1 MVGSKKEIRELNDLY
16 SSGMA
21 EFVAIYG
28 RMRVGK
34 TYLVDQTFEGR
45 ITFRHTGI
53 SPVEYGGKGDGL
65 LKAQLKSFYESM
77 VRQGMETDHC
87 PRDWMEAFFMLSLAL
102 QKADDGSRQLVFLD
116 ELPWMDTPRS
126 FFVTALENFWNGW
139 ACHRANFMLVVCGS
153 ANSWILNRLVNNHGG
168 LYGRLT
174 YQMKLSPFSLGECE
188 EYYESRGIALSR
200 YDMVQSYMIMGGV
213 PYYMGYMRRQ
223 KSLSQNIDD
232 MFFTRG
238 AQLRDEFDRLF
249 QSVFD
254 NPDRVKDV
262 VVYLSSRNSG
272 FTREEISR
280 HLKISNGGAL
290 SSILN
295 ALVASDFVLKYVPFG
310 LSKRKVHYKLVDPFC
325 LFYLKFVEGRDSLS
339 EGFWLQNLSS
349 QSIVTWRGIAFEN
362 VCFNHI
368 PQIKKALGISGV
380 RTTQSAWS
388 KRDDDE
394 EGTQIDLLIS
404 RMDNVINMCE
414 IKFYSDL
421 FTVDGDY
428 YRTVI
433 RRQALLEPHLKRGM
447 GIRNTLI
454 TTYGLAHNKYSGVFT
469 NTVTLDDLFER
480 C

>member
-1 MVGSKKEIRELNDLY
+1 
-16 SSGMA
+16 
-21 EFVAIYG
+21 
-28 RMRVGK
+28 
-34 TYLVDQTFEGR
+34 
-45 ITFRHTGI
+45 
-53 SPVEYGGKGDGL
+53 
-65 LKAQLKSFYESM
+65 
-77 VRQGMETDHC
+77 
-87 PRDWMEAFFMLSLAL
+87 
-102 QKADDGSRQLVFLD
+102 
-116 ELPWMDTPRS
+116 
-126 FFVTALENFWNGW
+126 
-139 ACHRANFMLVVCGS
+139 
-153 ANSWILNRLVNNHGG
+153 
-168 LYGRLT
+168 
-174 YQMKLSPFSLGECE
+174 MKLSPFSLGECE

-200 YDMVQSYMIMGGV
+200 YDMVQCYMIMGGV

-272 FTREEISR
+272 FTRDEISR
-280 HLKISNGGAL
+280 HLKLSNGGAL
-290 SSILN
+290 FPILN
-295 ALVASDFVLKYVPFG
+295 ALVASDFVMKYVPFG

-368 PQIKKALGISGV
+368 PQIKRALGISGV

-404 RMDNVINMCE
+404 RMDNNMCE

-428 YRTVI
+428 YRTVM

-454 TTYGLAHNKYSGVFT
+454 TTYGLVHNKYSGVFT

>member
-1 MVGSKKEIRELNDLY
+1 M
-16 SSGMA
+16 
-21 EFVAIYG
+21 
-28 RMRVGK
+28 
-34 TYLVDQTFEGR
+34 
-45 ITFRHTGI
+45 
-53 SPVEYGGKGDGL
+53 
-65 LKAQLKSFYESM
+65 KAQLKSFYESM
-77 VRQGMETDHC
+77 VRQKMAADHC

-102 QKADDGSRQLVFLD
+102 QKVDDGSRQLVFLD

-126 FFVTALENFWNGW
+126 FFITALENFWNGW
-139 ACHRANFMLVVCGS
+139 ACLRSNFMLVVCGS
-153 ANSWILNRLVNNHGG
+153 ASSWILNKLVNNHGG

-174 YQMKLSPFSLGECE
+174 YQIRLSPFTLGECE
-188 EYYESRGIALSR
+188 EFYESRNIALSR
-200 YDMVQSYMIMGGV
+200 YDMVQSYMIMGGI

-249 QSVFD
+249 LSVFD

-262 VVYLSSRNSG
+262 VVYLSSSNSG
-272 FTREEISR
+272 FTRDEISR
-280 HLKISNGGAL
+280 HLKLSNGGAL

-325 LFYLKFVEGRDSLS
+325 LFYLKFVEGRDSLG

-368 PQIKKALGISGV
+368 PQIKRALGISGV

-428 YRTVI
+428 NRTVM
-433 RRQALLEPHLKRGM
+433 RRQALLEPYLKRGM

-454 TTYGLAHNKYSGVFT
+454 TTYGLVHNKYSGVFT

>member
-1 MVGSKKEIRELNDLY
+1 
-16 SSGMA
+16 
-21 EFVAIYG
+21 
-28 RMRVGK
+28 
-34 TYLVDQTFEGR
+34 
-45 ITFRHTGI
+45 
-53 SPVEYGGKGDGL
+53 
-65 LKAQLKSFYESM
+65 
-77 VRQGMETDHC
+77 
-87 PRDWMEAFFMLSLAL
+87 
-102 QKADDGSRQLVFLD
+102 
-116 ELPWMDTPRS
+116 
-126 FFVTALENFWNGW
+126 
-139 ACHRANFMLVVCGS
+139 MLVVCGS
-153 ANSWILNRLVNNHGG
+153 ASSWILNKLVNNHGG

-174 YQMKLSPFSLGECE
+174 YQIRLSPFTLGECE
-188 EYYESRGIALSR
+188 EYYESRNIALSR
-200 YDMVQSYMIMGGV
+200 HDMVQSYMIMGGV

-272 FTREEISR
+272 FTRDEISR
-280 HLKISNGGAL
+280 HLKLSNGGAL

-295 ALVASDFVLKYVPFG
+295 PLVANDFVMKYVPFG
-310 LSKRKVHYKLVDPFC
+310 LSKREVHYKLVDPFC

-368 PQIKKALGISGV
+368 PQIKRALGISGV

-388 KRDDDE
+388 KRDDDK

-404 RMDNVINMCE
+404 RMDNNMCE

-428 YRTVI
+428 YRTVM

-454 TTYGLAHNKYSGVFT
+454 TTYGLVHNKYSGVFT

>member
-1 MVGSKKEIRELNDLY
+1 
-16 SSGMA
+16 MA

-28 RMRVGK
+28 RRRV
-34 TYLVDQTFEGR
+34 
-45 ITFRHTGI
+45 
-53 SPVEYGGKGDGL
+53 VEYGGKGDGL

-272 FTREEISR
+272 FTREITHYR
-280 HLKISNGGAL
+280 IKI
-290 SSILN
+290 
-295 ALVASDFVLKYVPFG
+295 F
-310 LSKRKVHYKLVDPFC
+310 
-325 LFYLKFVEGRDSLS
+325 
-339 EGFWLQNLSS
+339 NLY
-349 QSIVTWRGIAFEN
+349 
-362 VCFNHI
+362 
-368 PQIKKALGISGV
+368 
-380 RTTQSAWS
+380 TQSRPNKS
-388 KRDDDE
+388 LVY
-394 EGTQIDLLIS
+394 TLS
-404 RMDNVINMCE
+404 MTS
-414 IKFYSDL
+414 F
-421 FTVDGDY
+421 
-428 YRTVI
+428 
-433 RRQALLEPHLKRGM
+433 RR
-447 GIRNTLI
+447 
-454 TTYGLAHNKYSGVFT
+454 SS
-469 NTVTLDDLFER
+469 
-480 C
+480 

>member
-1 MVGSKKEIRELNDLY
+1 MVGRKKEIQELNDLY

-28 RMRVGK
+28 RRRVGK

-53 SPVEYGGKGDGL
+53 SPVEYGKKGEGL
-65 LKAQLKSFYESM
+65 LKAQLKSFHESM
-77 VRQGMETDHC
+77 VRQNLEADHC
-87 PRDWMEAFFMLSLAL
+87 PRDWMEAFFMLSMAL
-102 QKADDGSRQLVFLD
+102 QKTDDGSRQLVFLD

-139 ACHRANFMLVVCGS
+139 ACHRSNFMLVVCGS
-153 ANSWILNRLVNNHGG
+153 ANSWILNKLVNNHGG

-174 YQMKLSPFSLGECE
+174 YQIKLSPFTLGECE
-188 EYYESRGIALSR
+188 EYFESRNIDLSR
-200 YDMVQSYMIMGGV
+200 YDIVQSYMIMGGI

-232 MFFTRG
+232 MFFTKG
-238 AQLRDEFDRLF
+238 AQLRDEFGRLF
-249 QSVFD
+249 LSVFD
-254 NPDRVKDV
+254 NPDRVRDV
-262 VVYLSSRNSG
+262 VVCLSKRNSG
-272 FTREEISR
+272 FTRDEISGY
-280 HLKISNGGAL
+280 LKISNGSTL

-295 ALVASDFVLKYVPFG
+295 ALVASDFVMKYVPFG
-310 LSKRKVHYKLVDPFC
+310 LSKRKVHYKLIDPFC
-325 LFYLKFVEGRDSLS
+325 LFYLKFV
-339 EGFWLQNLSS
+339 
-349 QSIVTWRGIAFEN
+349 IAFEN

-380 RTTQSAWS
+380 KTTQSAWS
-388 KRDDDE
+388 KRNDDE

-404 RMDNVINMCE
+404 RMDNVVNLCE

-421 FTVDGDY
+421 FTVDSDY
-428 YRTVI
+428 YRTVM
-433 RRQALLEPHLKRGM
+433 RRQALLEPFLKRGM

-454 TTYGLAHNKYSGVFT
+454 TTYGLVHNKYSGVFT
-469 NTVTLDDLFER
+469 NVITLEDLFEH
-480 C
+480 